1 MTYYGYKPRDLNKT
15 EIDWS
20 SLTKTLS
27 DSLMAEKDRRESAK
41 MDLETKHAEQ
51 LQKLN
56 EYEQGSDPS
65 ANEFAMRQAQSA
77 RQFLLQN
84 HKLMKSG
91 FKSVDDSKLV
101 KQNVSDSWS
110 TLNNSLKTYNDNLLR
125 LNELDGKGNEAIMS
139 AMANYMDLKNKEI
152 YYDPNTGSGYYAN
165 VNSDGEIDMNTLTPI
180 KAMNNV
186 QAQEFEYFDVDTEST
201 NVARKAAEWKT
212 FITSTQTLTDARL
225 NPNYKQ
231 WMENQVKKA
240 LNNDQRKASVLMD
253 YLGLEYDL
261 EGKPNKRTVTYQR
274 VKEYKS
280 DGSMVMEDVT
290 EDIGDVEM
298 RLNKESGSLE
308 PRLSKEQQDLA
319 ESAYR
324 NSIEIQIAREAT
336 KQYVAPIRQTDKE
349 KTEAN
354 VVGLIDRYV
363 TQGSQSSLDAL
374 LLEMGADGSRRD
386 GNKIFIQYGGKETEV
401 DLTLP
406 PKEIGIKIAGI
417 TGSGNVY
424 ANKGKAN
431 TKADLT
437 KLNYGP
443 TSTRIL
449 GGEMSNNG
457 EVNLLKAI
465 QTKDRKLAI
474 NIIGS
479 EIQKAGGDPNLIVID
494 NNGGVYLNT
503 ETAIG
508 KQIARDRG
516 ASYLGKFDNG
526 EVGPGQINEILSKLN
541 TKPKGY

>member
-1 MTYYGYKPRDLNKT
+1 MTYYGYKPREIDKT

-20 SLTKTLS
+20 TLTKTLS

-165 VNSDGEIDMNTLTPI
+165 VNSDGEIDVNTLTPI

-443 TSTRIL
+443 LSTRIL
-449 GGEMSNNG
+449 GGEMSKAG
-457 EVNLLKAI
+457 EADLLKAV
-465 QTKDRKLAI
+465 QNKDRKLAI

-503 ETAIG
+503 QTSRG